1 MGWPPT
7 VVASPRGL
15 IVIAKP
21 AMSRETDA
29 KSARLF
35 DRRTVERNIKKGL
48 ITRKDYEKH
57 LKTLADVG
65 EKGTH
70 GGEDPSEAAEDN
82 APETPAGEPSGTNSH
97 N

>member
-1 MGWPPT
+1 MA
-7 VVASPRGL
+7 ASPRGL
-15 IVIAKP
+15 VVIAKA
-21 AMSRETDA
+21 AMSRDTDA

-57 LKTLADVG
+57 LKTLADTTD
-65 EKGTH
+65 KGTH
-70 GGEDPSEAAEDN
+70 GGEDPSEAAEDKM
-82 APETPAGEPSGTNSH
+82 PETPASDPSATNSH

>member
-1 MGWPPT
+1 
-7 VVASPRGL
+7 VVTSPRGL
-15 IVIAKP
+15 IVIAKT
-21 AMSRETDA
+21 AMTRETDA

-70 GGEDPSEAAEDN
+70 GAEDPSEAAEDR
-82 APETPAGEPSGTNSH
+82 APETSAGEPSGTNSH